1 MKNFND
7 KLKKYLTVY
16 KIPIAPN
23 SLDPSLFYFSE
34 TGEPPKILPGI
45 HAQIMNDL
53 NFFVMDRPA
62 CIEKVFLVGD
72 CLKPGNKNK
81 STDLKVL
88 LVLNKKLLD
97 IDVDGL
103 LAEEVLKLA
112 NTLSG
117 KLAGT
122 SFHKIQYLP
131 TVRNTNDI
139 VRNHS
144 AVYDIQ
150 TSAWPK
156 LPSGLN

>member
-7 KLKKYLTVY
+7 KLKKYLTIY
-16 KIPIAPN
+16 KVPIAPN
-23 SLDPSLFYFSE
+23 SLDPTLFYFSE
-34 TGEPPKILPGI
+34 TGESPKILPGV

-53 NFFVMDRPA
+53 NFFVVDRPA
-62 CIEKVFLVGD
+62 AVEKVFVVGK
-72 CLKPGNKNK
+72 CLEPGNKNQ
-81 STDLKVL
+81 SCDLKVL
-88 LVLNKKLLD
+88 LILNKKLMD

-122 SFHKIQYLP
+122 SLHKIQYLP
-131 TVRNTNDI
+131 TVRS
-139 VRNHS
+139 VREIIQKYP

-150 TSAWPK
+150 TSTWPK

>member
-23 SLDPSLFYFSE
+23 SLDPTLFYFSE
-34 TGEPPKILPGI
+34 TGEPPRLLPGI

-53 NFFVMDRPA
+53 NFFVMDRPT
-62 CIEKVFLVGD
+62 CIEKVFIIGD
-72 CLKPGNKNK
+72 CLKPGNKNR
-81 STDLKVL
+81 STDLKIL

-97 IDVDGL
+97 VDVDGL

-122 SFHKIQYLP
+122 SLHKVQYLP
-131 TVRNTNDI
+131 TVRNADDI
-139 VRNHS
+139 IRDYS
-144 AVYDIQ
+144 AVYDVQ
-150 TSAWPK
+150 TSMWPK
-156 LPSGLN
+156 LPSELN